1 MKKEK
6 REMSKLNYSPNKAD
20 AVLIAN
26 ALEHYAKV
34 AREKSAESYSGVDK
48 LIYDSVALDAETIH
62 AEIQKELAE
71 IERKAYE
78 DYKAL
83 VGSAPEA

>member
-1 MKKEK
+1 
-6 REMSKLNYSPNKAD
+6 
-20 AVLIAN
+20 VLIAS

-48 LIYDSVALDAETIH
+48 LIYDSMAINAETIH
-62 AEIQKELAE
+62 AEIQKELDE
-71 IERKAYE
+71 IERQAYE

-83 VGSAPEA
+83 VGSSPEA